1 MYDYLSKISSP
12 NDIKN
17 LSINELEVVASEI
30 REAIIN
36 RVSKFG
42 GHFGSNMG
50 MVETTIA
57 LHYVFNSPYDK
68 LIFDVSH
75 QCYAHKMLTGR
86 SYGFA
91 DDNGFTKISGYTNPD
106 ESIHDIFNMGHT
118 STSVSI
124 CVGLCKSRD
133 LQKGKEN
140 IIAIIGDGSLSGG
153 EALEG
158 FNVASELNS
167 NLIIVVNDNDMSIA
181 ENHGGLY
188 SNLRNLR
195 KSKGMCECNLFKSFG
210 LDYKYIENGN
220 DLQTLIGVFS
230 EIKDIDHPIVLHI
243 NTVKGKGS
251 PMAENEKEK
260 FHSTVSFNIET
271 GELVSTNPKE
281 TYLTV
286 TGDYILEKVKSD
298 PNFVAISAGVPSAL
312 GFGFDA
318 SKRIEAGKQYI
329 DVGIAEQTAVAVASG
344 IAKNGGKALFGT
356 YSSFIQR
363 TYDQLSHDLCLNNSP
378 ATILVS
384 NASIYGFKDKT
395 HIGIFDIPLLSS
407 LPNLVYLAPASKE
420 ELTSMLEWSI
430 EQNMHPVAIKMPGGK
445 VFNADYTVSKDYAKV
460 QYQIT
465 KKGEGVC
472 ILALGCFYKIGVDLY
487 NALKNQG
494 INATLINPRFIN
506 ILDKE
511 TLDSLKENH
520 HTIVTLE
527 DGILDGGFGEKIASY
542 YSNDNIRVLKYGLK
556 KEYIDRYDPEEVL
569 KQNGIEVEQIIKILF
584 SR

>member
-1 MYDYLSKISSP
+1 MYEHLKKISSP
-12 NDIKN
+12 DDIKK
-17 LSINELEVVASEI
+17 LSLDELEQLASEV
-30 REAIIN
+30 RNAIIN

-50 MVETTIA
+50 IVETTIA
-57 LHYVFNSPYDK
+57 LHYVFNSPFDK
-68 LIFDVSH
+68 LVFDVSH
-75 QCYAHKMLTGR
+75 QSYTHKMMTGR
-86 SYGFA
+86 AF
-91 DDNGFTKISGYTNPD
+91 GFTDDESFKEISGYTNPD
-106 ESIHDIFNMGHT
+106 ESIHDIFNVGHT
-118 STSVSI
+118 STSVSTCI
-124 CVGLCKSRD
+124 GLCKARD
-133 LQKGKEN
+133 IKGGKEN

-188 SNLRNLR
+188 SNLRDLR
-195 KSKGMCECNLFKSFG
+195 KSKGTYECNLFKSFG
-210 LDYKYIENGN
+210 LDYKYVDNGN
-220 DLQTLIGVFS
+220 DLETLIQVFS
-230 EIKDIDHPIVLHI
+230 EIKDINHPIVVHI

-271 GELVSTNPKE
+271 GELVSQNPKE

-286 TGDYILEKVKSD
+286 TGDYILNKIKNDKE
-298 PNFVAISAGVPSAL
+298 FVAISAGVPSAL

-318 SKRIEAGKQYI
+318 SKRVEAGKQYI

-344 IAKNGGKALFGT
+344 IARNGGKALFGT

-384 NASIYGFKDKT
+384 NASVYGFKDKT
-395 HIGIFDIPLLSS
+395 HIGIFDIPLMSS

-420 ELTSMLEWSI
+420 ELVSMLDWSI
-430 EQNMHPVAIKMPGGK
+430 EQNAHPVAIKMPGGE
-445 VFNADYTVSKDYAKV
+445 VYSADYSVDTNFDDFK
-460 QYQIT
+460 YQIT
-465 KKGEGVC
+465 KNGENVS
-472 ILALGCFYKIGVDLY
+472 ILALGCFYKIGKELY
-487 NALKNQG
+487 DELQKHG
-494 INATLINPRFIN
+494 VNATLINPRFIN

-511 TLDSLKENH
+511 TLDDLKKNH
-520 HTIVTLE
+520 KTVITLE

-542 YSNDNIRVLKYGLK
+542 YTNDDICVLAYGLK
-556 KEYIDRYDPEEVL
+556 KEYIDRYDPKEVL
-569 KQNGIEVEQIIKILF
+569 KENGICIKNIIEDIN
-584 SR
+584 R